1 MKILTA
7 GVDVLVYEDVRADI
21 HDEANRHFQQ
31 LLYDSF

>member
-7 GVDVLVYEDVRADI
+7 GVDVFHEDGRADI
-21 HDEANRHFQQ
+21 HDEANGHFQQ